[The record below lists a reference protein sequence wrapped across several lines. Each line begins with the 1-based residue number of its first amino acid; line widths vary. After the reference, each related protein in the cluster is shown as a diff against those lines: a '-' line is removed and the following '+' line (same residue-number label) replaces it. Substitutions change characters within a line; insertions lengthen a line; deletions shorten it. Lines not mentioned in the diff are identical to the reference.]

1 MRKSFPLLILLL
13 AAAPVA
19 AQDQNVV
26 GTSPAGYT
34 LRPGDV
40 LQVIV
45 WGQEEYSGQFK
56 VDLQGKIQYPILGEI
71 NTTNKTLVQ
80 IRDELRTGLGEIFN
94 RPFVTVNPQFNIAVL
109 GEVRSPGLFSV
120 DPTLT
125 VLDIVAM
132 AGGPSANGNLN
143 KIRLMRAGQTM
154 NLSFGG
160 DRVGAR
166 SLQDVGL
173 QSGDQIMVPR
183 RGFTGDDLRTLLS
196 VISVGLSVAILLR

>member
-1 MRKSFPLLILLL
+1 MHKTFPLLILLF

-26 GTSPAGYT
+26 GSSPTGYT

-45 WGQEEYSGQFK
+45 WGQADYSGKFK
-56 VDLQGKIQYPILGEI
+56 VDLQGKIQYPVLGEI
-71 NTTNKTLVQ
+71 DTSNKTLVQ

>member
-1 MRKSFPLLILLL
+1 MRKTFSLLILLF

-19 AQDQNVV
+19 AQAQNVV
-26 GTSPAGYT
+26 GSSPAGYT

-45 WGQEEYSGQFK
+45 WGQEDYSGQFK

-71 NTTNKTLVQ
+71 DTTNKTLVQ
-80 IRDELRTGLGEIFN
+80 IRDELRTGLGQIFN

-109 GEVRSPGLFSV
+109 GEVRAPGLFSV

>member
-26 GTSPAGYT
+26 GSSPAGYT